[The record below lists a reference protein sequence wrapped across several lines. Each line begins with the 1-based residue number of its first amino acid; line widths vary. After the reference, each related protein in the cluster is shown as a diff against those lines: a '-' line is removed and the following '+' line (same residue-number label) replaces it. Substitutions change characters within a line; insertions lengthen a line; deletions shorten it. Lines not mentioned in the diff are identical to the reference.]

1 MGYRFSTLAPNY
13 PSLDYR
19 TTITDL
25 SAQHHMPCCPYL
37 CTFLYPWLMPVL
49 LPFMDPTVV
58 KARNHTL
65 APRQIE
71 LGVCQAYAAVL
82 ADPSFEWQI

>member
-1 MGYRFSTLAPNY
+1 MLPLPMYIPLRLA
-13 PSLDYR
+13 D
-19 TTITDL
+19 
-25 SAQHHMPCCPYL
+25 AC
-37 CTFLYPWLMPVL
+37 VA
-49 LPFMDPTVV
+49 PFMGPTVV

-82 ADPSFEWQI
+82 ADPSFERQI

>member
-1 MGYRFSTLAPNY
+1 MLPLPMYIPLRLA
-13 PSLDYR
+13 D
-19 TTITDL
+19 
-25 SAQHHMPCCPYL
+25 AC
-37 CTFLYPWLMPVL
+37 VA
-49 LPFMDPTVV
+49 PFMGPAVV